1 MIVQILLLW
10 AICSLYIHFITFA
23 EGLVWLWRRH
33 VFLSN
38 VKVKHYQICSIHGH
52 SAAAYGRSR
61 VIDVV
66 CCPPVI
72 VVIIH
77 KKKANFLLAWVKW
90 GKSHWLVSSC
100 CKPHS
105 FFMAAFAFVP
115 SANYLLVFLLK
126 SILTLVPCSIKA
138 LAALLQ
144 TDPQRPRGLL
154 RSFVVQQP
162 RGPETHGLVVRVLGR
177 RRRPLETGW
186 RDTDSDGSF
195 KKSMG

>member
-1 MIVQILLLW
+1 MQYTWSFCCCLW
-10 AICSLYIHFITFA
+10 QVKGHRCSMQSTRYSCDNTL
-23 EGLVWLWRRH
+23 
-33 VFLSN
+33 
-38 VKVKHYQICSIHGH
+38 
-52 SAAAYGRSR
+52 
-61 VIDVV
+61 
-66 CCPPVI
+66 
-72 VVIIH
+72 
-77 KKKANFLLAWVKW
+77 KKKRTFSLHGLS

-177 RRRPLETGW
+177 RRRPLETW
-186 RDTDSDGSF
+186 
-195 KKSMG
+195 